1 MIILASIISPP
12 IVGVPFFFKW
22 DSNYLRSVCPT
33 FNRFKKGITIGPKIA
48 LIAKEIK
55 TGITI
60 S

>member
-1 MIILASIISPP
+1 MNYE
-12 IVGVPFFFKW
+12 IVIPVLLSF
-22 DSNYLRSVCPT
+22 RSVCPT
-33 FNRFKKGITIGPKIA
+33 FNRFKNGITIGPKIA